1 MRFVTY
7 DAAKGVAT
15 TTAAALATCTT
26 WLVGMLAIM
35 ASQGAE
41 QAHAFQP
48 YMLA

>member
-1 MRFVTY
+1 MQFVTY
-7 DAAKGVAT
+7 DAVKGFAT

-35 ASQGAE
+35 ASQGVQ

-48 YMLA
+48 YLLA